1 MTSLRSKFF
10 TLFKHFDYRILILGV
25 ILIYFAIYWGNF
37 HNFILDID
45 HCELT
50 FCDFQK
56 FYYPAGRAVLEQA
69 PLPNGFYYSNFV
81 ALFFVPLALL
91 PQPVSIFIWGVVQV
105 AAAVA
110 LLLIPGAI
118 LLKDAASRRLYTFL
132 LFTSAPLLNNF
143 KWGQVSLLIVL
154 GVLCAFILYARGHR
168 FWSALLLGTLITVK
182 FFPAVFLFYFLIR
195 KDWKYLLVSMG
206 TFLTTFFLIPML
218 VLGPARALQL
228 QVNASGDAMQMVTSL
243 AVKNTDTQYFA
254 SVIARYFKV
263 PFDSVAFTLLT
274 GLGIAF
280 LLALLF
286 LAYKTAWAGF
296 DNAGLWVCALL
307 LMTFPFWIPSAWPH
321 YFLFLPLIQSMLFQ
335 KIRRPGLRGG
345 KLLFILWLLSLLFAC
360 ILSAQALQDWFT
372 YVWMGLIFW
381 SNLLTLI
388 ITWLALRHEF
398 KRPFPAAV

>member
-1 MTSLRSKFF
+1 MTSPWSKFIAR
-10 TLFKHFDYRILILGV
+10 FKQFDYRLLILGV
-25 ILIYFAIYWGNF
+25 IFIYFALYWGNF

-69 PLPNGFYYSNFV
+69 PLPDGFYYSNFV
-81 ALFFVPLALL
+81 ALFFAPLALL
-91 PQPVSIFIWGVVQV
+91 SLPVATFIWGVVQV
-105 AAAVA
+105 VAAA
-110 LLLIPGAI
+110 LMLLIPGAV
-118 LLKDAASRRLYTFL
+118 LLKDAPSKRLYTFL

-182 FFPAVFLFYFLIR
+182 FFPAVFLIYFLLR
-195 KDWKYLLVSMG
+195 KDWKYLLVCMG

-228 QVNASGDAMQMVTSL
+228 QANASGDAMQMVTSL
-243 AVKNTDTQYFA
+243 AVRNTDTQYFA
-254 SVIARYFKV
+254 SVIARYFKI
-263 PFDSVAFTLLT
+263 PFDSMTFSLLT
-274 GLGIAF
+274 GLGIAL
-280 LLALLF
+280 LLAILF
-286 LAYKTAWAGF
+286 LVWKITRSQVEH
-296 DNAGLWVCALL
+296 AGLWACALL

-321 YFLFLPLIQSMLFQ
+321 YFLFLPLIHSMLFQ
-335 KIRRPGLRGG
+335 KIRRSALRGG
-345 KLLFILWLLSLLFAC
+345 KWLFILWLFSILFAC
-360 ILSAQALQDWFT
+360 ILAAQALQDWFT

-381 SNLLTLI
+381 SNLFTLLL
-388 ITWLALRHEF
+388 TWLALRHEF
-398 KRPFPAAV
+398 KHPLPAAA